1 VKILLPELGHYR
13 RVESVRE
20 ILHQSIV
27 ARMPGLL
34 FTSLTLVLILAG
46 SCSKQS
52 PAVPK
57 GVQPPWSLQL
67 TTSGGFAG
75 LGRGNISV
83 NSDGKYSCSQTNR
96 QDVRKGVVG
105 GLPAFRFKPIS
116 DAVAELSPK
125 NWNKPGLDVAAP
137 DAFQYKLELTT
148 GTDNKEMFSVQW
160 YDNTRDQLPTD
171 LKKLSEVLLQTMNTS
186 CGGVP

>member
-1 VKILLPELGHYR
+1 MKILLPELGHYR

-27 ARMPGLL
+27 ARMLGFL

-52 PAVPK
+52 PAPK
-57 GVQPPWSLQL
+57 AIQPPWSLQL
-67 TTSGGFAG
+67 TTSGGFVG
-75 LGRGNISV
+75 RGRGNFAVSG
-83 NSDGKYSCSQTNR
+83 GKFSCSQTNQQNGKANEGVLNAR
-96 QDVRKGVVG
+96 QQQ
-105 GLPAFRFKPIS
+105 PII
-116 DAVAELSPK
+116 DALAQANPK

-137 DAFQYKLELTT
+137 DAYGYKLELWT
-148 GTDNKEMFSVQW
+148 GSDLKDGYTVKW
-160 YDNTRDQLPTD
+160 YDNTRDQLPED
-171 LKKLSEVLLQTMNTS
+171 LKKLSEALLQTMNTS